1 MALRVR
7 TIEYSFPFATASV
20 SSGTARDFTSITVNI
35 PENNSRTFRSVIL
48 EVTACDDVTSA
59 ASVTSVLMGISVSP
73 AARNDATVSQTITN
87 SGENQSFIFTRDV
100 TSYFDTNF
108 TGTTHTV
115 GARLT
120 ISGVS
125 TVNCTAKLILTYE
138 YDDTGQTIRIKTVK
152 IPIDGNTGNLT
163 TSLAA
168 VGGVTGQIPN
178 LDTFLPEASKTYRD
192 IFFEINGHNG
202 GTGNTSRILTMRY
215 NGTNSL
221 ASVAYRGS
229 LASDYWFRRID
240 KIITGQTGAI
250 ATNTTNT
257 VEAQT
262 ANTDMPF
269 PCLSGVL
276 VVTYEYNEDDTTT
289 VIQSLQIAAVDEAGW
304 SGGPTSSDKGRFR
317 RSILV
322 PEPGTITLVQSGI
335 LASYIDGAAVSMVF
349 NVGSQSNRT
358 FAHGATVRCGGMHHM
373 RRFDSGAVGGAGMT
387 LGRGFNEIN
396 IDFFTTGT
404 GVGTLGSNLS
414 ALMFLNYTSDK
425 CSLGTCAQ
433 TKTTQW
439 INRAYATG
447 GLVERLQ
454 YTSLSTPIIP
464 ETNWYSVGIGYEG
477 KVLLSGTAV
486 GSLSFCFQTE
496 IQSGETIGAGWVDL
510 YSSIYSSDAE
520 IGPSMLWA
528 RARDDYKRHPR
539 DPDTNRLDPL
549 TSRDY
554 RFDVSQT
561 ATTIWQSSKLITYH
575 GITFNVAGNIT
586 GSNGGTV
593 NIDLI
598 RTDNNEVVDSTTR
611 VGDGSYSFVWYDNTV
626 DMIVIAYE
634 SDTKKGIS
642 QQEVAGTV
650 GVFDI
655 DISGGGGV
663 GEYAYGFA

>member
-7 TIEYSFPFATASV
+7 TIEYCFPFETASV
-20 SSGTARDFTSITVNI
+20 ASATARDFTNITVNI

-48 EVTACDDVTSA
+48 EVTACDDVTAA
-59 ASVTSVLMGISVSP
+59 ASVTSVLIGISVSP
-73 AARNDATVSQTITN
+73 AARNDATVTQTITN

-100 TSYFDTNF
+100 TSYFQTNF
-108 TGTTHTV
+108 TGTSHTV

-120 ISGVS
+120 ITGVS
-125 TVNCTAKLILTYE
+125 TINCTAKLIITYE
-138 YDDTGQTIRIKTVK
+138 YDDTGQTTRIKTVK

-163 TSLAA
+163 TSLTA
-168 VGGVTGQIPN
+168 VGGVTGQIPA

-192 IFFEINGHNG
+192 IFFEINGH
-202 GTGNTSRILTMRY
+202 TGVTSNVSRILTMRY
-215 NGTNSL
+215 NGSTSLNSG
-221 ASVAYRGS
+221 AYQGA
-229 LASDYWFRRID
+229 LTSDYWFRRID
-240 KIITGQTGAI
+240 KIITGETGAI
-250 ATNTTNT
+250 ATNTDNT

-262 ANTDMPF
+262 ANTSMPF

-289 VIQSLQIAAVDEAGW
+289 VMQSLQIAVIDEAGW
-304 SGGPTSSDKGRFR
+304 SGGPTSADKGRFR

-349 NVGSQSNRT
+349 NIGSQSDRT

-396 IDFFTTGT
+396 VDFFTTGT

-433 TKTTQW
+433 SKTTQW
-439 INRAYATG
+439 INRAYETG
-447 GLVERLQ
+447 GRVERLQ
-454 YTSLSTPIIP
+454 YNSLSTPIIP

-477 KVLLSGTAV
+477 KILLSGTAV
-486 GSLSFCFQTE
+486 GSLAFCLQTE
-496 IQSGETIGAGWVDL
+496 IQSDESIGAGWVDL
-510 YSSIYSSDAE
+510 YSSIYSSDPE
-520 IGPSMLWA
+520 IGPSMIWA

-539 DPDTNRLDPL
+539 DTDANRLNPL
-549 TSRDY
+549 ISRDY
-554 RFDVSQT
+554 RFDVSQNL
-561 ATTIWQSSKLITYH
+561 TTIWQASKLITYH
-575 GITFNVAGNIT
+575 AITFDVSGEIS
-586 GSNGGTV
+586 GSDGGTV

-598 RTDNNEVVDSTTR
+598 RTDNNEVVDTTTR
-611 VGDGSYSFVWYDNTV
+611 IGNGSYSFVWYDNTV
-626 DMIVIAYE
+626 DMIVVAYE
-634 SDTKKGIS
+634 SDTKKGVS

-655 DISGGGGV
+655 NLSSDGGG